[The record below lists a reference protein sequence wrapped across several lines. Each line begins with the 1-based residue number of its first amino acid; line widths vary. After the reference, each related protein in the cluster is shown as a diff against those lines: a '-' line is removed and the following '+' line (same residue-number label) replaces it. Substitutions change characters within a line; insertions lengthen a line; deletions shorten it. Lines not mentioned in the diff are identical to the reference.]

1 MDHQAS
7 RRMRRGLWV
16 AMLIVLLPPAT
27 TAQELDLGGFIKSEY
42 IYDTRQVTQI
52 REGQF
57 HLFPL
62 ARADEDQDGLDD
74 NATDNLL
81 FAAFQSRL
89 RLQGSGAQ
97 ALGAQLTGLLEADF
111 FGAINEDVSELRLRH
126 AFVQLDWQRHQLLLG
141 QYWSP
146 LFTTAVFP
154 QVINFN
160 TGAPFQP
167 FARFPQLRYTFKP
180 NRVRVMAVLS
190 QQRDAF
196 QEIGGRKLQQQSALP
211 AAHLHVQYVHET
223 HTVGAGGYLK
233 TIRPNLNEDR
243 FTAGTLQ
250 AYAKTSALGA
260 ILRAKVTYGNDLTDH
275 LMTGGFVQTE
285 AGTYEA
291 LRVMGTWVD
300 AETTG
305 KPLSVG
311 LFGGYL
317 TNLGCRK
324 DVTVVSTNARA
335 PDLEKLWRLA
345 PRLSYTVGK
354 LRLALELEATRALYA
369 GSYDTTFRP
378 TCTETDRAVT
388 NVRGLFAAYYF
399 F

>member
-1 MDHQAS
+1 MDSQAS
-7 RRMRRGLWV
+7 RRMRRGLGF
-16 AMLIVLLPPAT
+16 ALLMAVLPLAT
-27 TAQELDLGGFIKSEY
+27 AAQEIDLSGFIKSEY
-42 IYDTRQVTQI
+42 IYDTRQVVQI

-62 ARADEDQDGLDD
+62 ARADENHDGLDD

-89 RLQGSGAQ
+89 RLQGIGAQ
-97 ALGAQLTGLLEADF
+97 ALGAHLTGLLEADF

-126 AFVQLDWQRHQLLLG
+126 AFVRLDWQRHQLLLG

-146 LFTTAVFP
+146 LFTTAVYP

-180 NRVRVMAVLS
+180 DPIRVIVVLS

-196 QEIGGRKLQQQSALP
+196 QEIGGRKLHQQSGLP
-211 AAHLHVQYVHET
+211 AAHLHMQYVREEHA
-223 HTVGAGGYLK
+223 VGIGGYFK
-233 TIRPNLNEDR
+233 TIRPDLNADR
-243 FTAGTLQ
+243 FTAGTVQ

-260 ILRAKVTYGNDLTDH
+260 IVRAKVTYGNDLTDH

-285 AGTYEA
+285 TGTYEA
-291 LRVMGTWVD
+291 LRVLGTWMD
-300 AETTG
+300 IETTER
-305 KPLSVG
+305 PLSVG

-317 TNLGCRK
+317 TNLGCSK
-324 DVTVVSTNARA
+324 DVTVASTNTRA
-335 PDLEKLWRLA
+335 PDLDTLWRLA

-354 LRLALELEATRALYA
+354 LRFALEIEATHALYA
-369 GSYDTTFRP
+369 GSFDTTFKP
-378 TCTETDRAVT
+378 TCTESDRAVT
-388 NVRGLFAAYYF
+388 NVRGLFAAYYLF
-399 F
+399 